1 MDIASLVEI
10 VVAVVVVYFFI
21 KFIVSPILKLIVGI
35 VLLLVLIYL
44 LQRFFGFNIDN
55 ILAPFGMSSSFKN
68 LALNMNW
75 LLDPIN
81 YYINKITFFID
92 FIWDNFAKSTKI
104 K

>member
-10 VVAVVVVYFFI
+10 VVAVVVVYFF
-21 KFIVSPILKLIVGI
+21 IVGI